1 MSHIVGKVEYV
12 VEQSFDSMTGLMN
25 RGGFEAQLH
34 ESMKAVSESGDEHQ
48 LIYFDIDN
56 TQLVND
62 TFGRNAGDE
71 VIKRFAQIIER
82 QLPKNAVAT
91 RLTATISLSAQ
102 PTAVSMTHWN

>member
-34 ESMKAVSESGDEHQ
+34 ESMKALSETDDVHQ

-56 TQLVND
+56 PPGWRT
-62 TFGRNAGDE
+62 
-71 VIKRFAQIIER
+71 
-82 QLPKNAVAT
+82 
-91 RLTATISLSAQ
+91 TISSFCK
-102 PTAVSMTHWN
+102 PTAA